1 MRGER
6 EKDTDALMA
15 RYGIGRRLATRVVA
29 LQTRR
34 VDVTGTVLDEAGR
47 REALCSL
54 LLDRRLVDSPESL
67 TEGYLQQRA
76 MELDLPE
83 ADLLRLVEEP
93 ESGWRTVALEDDL
106 LAADAQESET
116 QSEGLNL
123 VRRRPGEISV
133 SETEDLFTPQEVAQ
147 LKLAVL
153 TSRDP
158 DERVEKLRKL
168 VFAPMEGSQKAT
180 VFVNVLTDREAAP
193 RVRREAVRSL
203 EQIGFRSDM
212 AEAVRGLFTESPE
225 DALYGIQRLGALLRD
240 AEEGEAA
247 LVLAVLL
254 EVLGQNQDIG
264 IVKELLRLTADCAGL
279 LVTNYEKTGQFV
291 QSALRQLGR
300 DFDGLRPDVQEALE
314 ACARGAPELMG
325 EVLWTELQRTNHP
338 RVRSLLVRLSEALA
352 TSQERLSELA
362 RQAVDQI
369 LDPELPESDKAGLRY
384 ALVRL
389 GEPAA
394 QVVLERMGHG
404 GSARR
409 AELIRLLD
417 VLCTESEVSDET
429 VEDSVRSLIDL
440 LKLAD
445 TLIRRSVVQTSVLVD
460 ERVSPRLRREL
471 AAELLT
477 LMGELNLPDTLDA
490 IQTTLEQIGTEALLP
505 AYRFMRTNYPSEAA
519 ERASLILGSIMQDHP
534 GDVDA
539 ELAES
544 LYALCA
550 DLLHNEHNK
559 SGAFAMAMA
568 GVCGYTDWGRD
579 VFDES
584 LSGIK
589 GGLWKLPYSMDLL
602 DALAIMAGSRNA
614 QKRHQRELFELF
626 DSLVRFQAG
635 TGMGV
640 RRQTDQG
647 TVYEFGREIQFD
659 IRAVPAAVRGLERIC
674 LSPQASGEMRT
685 SIVKRFLI
693 LWEGVSKV
701 RIVWGPAAI
710 SALIEAMCSAAC
722 SPYATVQTR
731 VRLGASLLRFLNKL
745 RVIEALG
752 QICSRPDR
760 HPEVQQM
767 AVETGLEMVRQ
778 WSEADA
784 QDTERRLALLK
795 AAGRIAANTA
805 LGPDDENARLLRQKT
820 LKALFSGLRNG
831 HEAVREPLQLLR
843 DCPDVTDAQKR
854 EIDERIS
861 KAFGLVRIGRQP

>member
-29 LQTRR
+29 LQSRN
-34 VDVTGTVLDEAGR
+34 VDVTGTILDEAGR
-47 REALCSL
+47 EESLARL
-54 LLDRRLVDSPESL
+54 LLDRQLVESPESV
-67 TEGYLQQRA
+67 TEEYLRQQA
-76 MELDLPE
+76 EELGFPE
-83 ADLLRLVEEP
+83 ADILRLVEDP
-93 ESGWRTVALEDDL
+93 ETGWRTVALEDDL
-106 LAADAQESET
+106 LAADAQEAEPGG
-116 QSEGLNL
+116 EGLSL
-123 VRRRPGEISV
+123 VRQRRGEISV
-133 SETEDLFTPQEVAQ
+133 SETEELFTPQEVAQ
-147 LKLAVL
+147 LKLTVL
-153 TSRDP
+153 TSQDP
-158 DERVEKLRKL
+158 DERVENLRKL

-225 DALYGIQRLGALLRD
+225 DAVYAIQRLGALLRD

-254 EVLGQNQDIG
+254 EVLDQNQDSD
-264 IVKELLRLTADCAGL
+264 IVRELLALTTDCAAL
-279 LVTNYEKTGQFV
+279 LVTNYEKTQQFV

-300 DFDGLRPDVQEALE
+300 DFDGLRPDVQDALE
-314 ACARGAPELMG
+314 ACAREAPDLVGEL
-325 EVLWTELQRTNHP
+325 LWTELQRTDNP

-352 TSQERLSELA
+352 ASRERLDELA
-362 RQAVDQI
+362 RQAVAQI
-369 LDPELPESDKAGLRY
+369 LDPELPESEKAGLRY

-394 QVVLERMGHG
+394 QVVLERMSDVG
-404 GSARR
+404 GARR

-417 VLCTESEVSDET
+417 VLCTESEVSDAM

-445 TLIRRSVVQTSVLVD
+445 TLTRRSVVQTSVLVD
-460 ERVSPRLRREL
+460 ERVSPGLRREL
-471 AAELLT
+471 AEELLT
-477 LMGELNLPDTLDA
+477 LMGELNLPDTLDI
-490 IQTTLEQIGTEALLP
+490 IQNTLEQIGAEALGP
-505 AYRFMRTNYPSEAA
+505 AHRFMRTNYPSDAA
-519 ERASLILGSIMQDHP
+519 ERTCFILGSIMQDNP
-534 GDVDA
+534 GAADA

-550 DLLHNEHNK
+550 DLLHDEANE

-584 LSGIK
+584 LEEIK
-589 GGLWKLPYSMDLL
+589 DGLWKLPYSMDLL
-602 DALAIMAGSRNA
+602 DALAVMAGSRNA
-614 QKRHQRELFELF
+614 EQRHQEELFELF
-626 DSLVRFQAG
+626 DSLVQFQAG

-640 RRQTDQG
+640 RKETEEG
-647 TVYEFGREIQFD
+647 TVYEFGREVQFD

-674 LSPQASGEMRT
+674 VSPQASGDMRT
-685 SIVKRFLI
+685 RIVKRLLI

-722 SPYATVQTR
+722 SPRASVQTR

-745 RVIEALG
+745 RVIEGLG
-752 QICSRPDR
+752 QICSRPDLA
-760 HPEVQQM
+760 PEVQEM
-767 AVETGLEMVRQ
+767 AVETGLEMLQ
-778 WSEADA
+778 EWSEADV
-784 QDTERRLALLK
+784 QDVERRLALLK
-795 AAGRIAANTA
+795 AAGRIAANTS
-805 LGPDDENARLLRQKT
+805 LDPEEEDVQLLRQKT
-820 LKALFSGLRNG
+820 LSALFSGLRDG

-854 EIDERIS
+854 EIDERMS
-861 KAFGLVRIGRQP
+861 KAFGLVRIGRED